1 MTTFADVM
9 ETGWNEDAHSRRF
22 LVPRAASMFAAVN
35 AVKGE
40 LRSRKYR
47 YVVNGE
53 EWEPSQFNVRPG
65 IEGGSWHVEAIYF
78 SPALI
83 SQLTAVVP

>member
-35 AVKGE
+35 AVKGD

-53 EWEPSQFNVRPG
+53 EW
-65 IEGGSWHVEAIYF
+65 
-78 SPALI
+78 
-83 SQLTAVVP
+83 